1 MCPIEGPNGAT
12 MTRATTII
20 ERGTAARRLVESVD
34 KRRRERADRIDVISA
49 TERGGRLIATVR
61 SEDKVKTY
69 KTVISLDVRGK
80 RGWVRCDCDDNRRR
94 NLPCKHSVAVA
105 NRYRAAKR
113 EELLRLRGDAVT
125 EHTEGI

>member
-49 TERGGRLIATVR
+49 TERGGT
-61 SEDKVKTY
+61 
-69 KTVISLDVRGK
+69 
-80 RGWVRCDCDDNRRR
+80 
-94 NLPCKHSVAVA
+94 PH
-105 NRYRAAKR
+105 RYRPVGRQGEDLQDRDLPRR
-113 EELLRLRGDAVT
+113 EGEARLGPL
-125 EHTEGI
+125 